1 MFLIFSYFST
11 HERTEVDGDRQS
23 HFIGKMII
31 QIAIIMTVL

>member
-11 HERTEVDGDRQS
+11 NERSEVDGDRQS

-31 QIAIIMTVL
+31 QFAIIMTVL

>member
-1 MFLIFSYFST
+1 MFLIFSHFSIC
-11 HERTEVDGDRQS
+11 ERTEVNGDRQS